1 MTRVGGSRV
10 TAMRRL
16 APLAAVVALGLVGCG
31 DSDGGSSESEQTGP
45 TGESSSTEPSS
56 TSSAASTWSPAPLA
70 TEGVAFDQQLHDEL
84 MAMFRRDQAG
94 QKGGIDNEGPDARIE
109 RLKEIIAE
117 HGWPTFDLVGKDGG
131 DAAWIIA
138 QHADLDPDFQAAALE
153 LLTEAAE
160 AGQASWGN
168 VAYLEDRVAA
178 GNGEPQ
184 TYGTQIG
191 CVRGKAKLAT
201 PLTQPDRVDELRAKA
216 GLDPLDVYLAELDKI
231 CAREQ
236 KRGR

>member
-1 MTRVGGSRV
+1 MTRAGGSRV

-31 DSDGGSSESEQTGP
+31 DSDGGSSESEQQTGP
-45 TGESSSTEPSS
+45 TGESSSPEPSS
-56 TSSAASTWSPAPLA
+56 TSPAASTWSPAPLA
-70 TEGVAFDQQLHDEL
+70 TEGVAFDQKLHDEL

-94 QKGGIDNEGPDARIE
+94 QTGGIDNEGPDARIE
-109 RLKEIIAE
+109 QLKEII
-117 HGWPTFDLVGKDGG
+117 
-131 DAAWIIA
+131 
-138 QHADLDPDFQAAALE
+138 AAALE
-153 LLTEAAE
+153 LLTDAAE

-178 GNGEPQ
+178 GNGERQ

-201 PLTQPDRVDELRAKA
+201 PLTQPDRVDELRAEA

>member
-1 MTRVGGSRV
+1 
-10 TAMRRL
+10 MRRL
-16 APLAAVVALGLVGCG
+16 APLAVVVALGMGGCG
-31 DSDGGSSESEQTGP
+31 DSDSSSEPTSPASEPSST
-45 TGESSSTEPSS
+45 ESSSTSS
-56 TSSAASTWSPAPLA
+56 VSPTWTPAPLE
-70 TEGVAFDQQLHDEL
+70 TTGVSFDKQLHDEL

-94 QKGGIDNEGPDARIE
+94 QKSGIDNEGPDARIA
-109 RLKEIIAE
+109 RLKQIIAE

-168 VAYLEDRVAA
+168 VAYLSDRVAVA
-178 GNGEPQ
+178 KGDPQ

-191 CVRGKAKLAT
+191 CVKGKAKLAT
-201 PLTQPDRVDELRAKA
+201 PLTEPDQVDRLRAKA
-216 GLDPLDVYLAELDKI
+216 GLDPLDDYLAELDEI
-231 CAREQ
+231 CASERQ
-236 KRGR
+236 RGS